1 MIWNS
6 FGNTCDIV
14 PLLFK
19 HNAIIST
26 NLCHYKYDIVP
37 LVTSFTYRVV
47 YGGTWRHCDVI
58 VTSLMSSSVVRQ
70 SLLPWPL
77 MGEDVHVVCIH
88 SRKCDNVY
96 TRHRIHW
103 WKRCRTKCD
112 NVSTRVAHSWPK
124 VGATSYPLR
133 PTSCTFE
140 WIWCRT
146 WYDIVSISG
155 TMSPGNDVVQSS
167 SSR

>member
-124 VGATSYPLR
+124 FTKVWQEKIKCLETFGFFVFFFCWI
-133 PTSCTFE
+133 PTPQVLT
-140 WIWCRT
+140 
-146 WYDIVSISG
+146 
-155 TMSPGNDVVQSS
+155 N
-167 SSR
+167 